1 MGLDGLSATWIIRR
15 DLMRWFGI
23 VLALAG
29 VVGAL
34 IGWFSFKNVPF
45 LVGGIVF
52 MVIGIIVFMYGTRTL
67 PK

>member
-1 MGLDGLSATWIIRR
+1 MRTMRR
-15 DLMRWFGI
+15 DPVRWFGI

-34 IGWFSFKNVPF
+34 IGWFSFKNTPF

-52 MVIGIIVFMYGTRTL
+52 MVIGLIVFIYGTRTL

>member
-1 MGLDGLSATWIIRR
+1 MRR
-15 DLMRWFGI
+15 HPMRWFGI

-34 IGWFSFKNVPF
+34 IGWFSFENVPF
-45 LVGGIVF
+45 LVGGGVF
-52 MVIGIIVFMYGTRTL
+52 MVIGLIVFIYGTRTL